1 VLDGLH
7 FRVSLLGARDAT
19 AGIVKLLLPPRQS
32 RGVSFVLLERADVD
46 NSGALKDNSASKT
59 DYAAELA
66 DEIIKALKHLDLSAL
81 RSS

>member
-1 VLDGLH
+1 
-7 FRVSLLGARDAT
+7 
-19 AGIVKLLLPPRQS
+19 
-32 RGVSFVLLERADVD
+32 LLERADVD